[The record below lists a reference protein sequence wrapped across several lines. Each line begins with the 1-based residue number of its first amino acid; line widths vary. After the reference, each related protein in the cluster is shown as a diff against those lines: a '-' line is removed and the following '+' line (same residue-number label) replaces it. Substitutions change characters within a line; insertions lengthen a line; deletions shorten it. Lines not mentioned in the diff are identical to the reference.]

1 MADPK
6 QEISILTDGTSV
18 GSSIQKFPFQQNLYK
33 NQAGQWETR
42 DGFGVIAEM
51 VSSVTSVPYYAAFGE
66 LRRADTEVQDVGLQ
80 KILGSYLMRT
90 SFGHDQIVSV
100 FYCVGNLAGDPGS
113 STTQASF
120 INNSYVP
127 YYSVL
132 IYDLTTDNH
141 YEQILYT
148 HVSENT
154 NQYKYTETKQEDIS
168 FQHGY
173 YEVRAAKDI
182 SSNTIKVAEENTFWF
197 TEFQD
202 RLYFGSASSPTY
214 VYEPAIIRQPR
225 GKFLKNILL
234 NTEIND
240 QESNP
245 YSEESLV
252 YPLALKDGAFADGY
266 TYIQQ
271 AQLPVFADASYISN
285 RMIYAAG
292 KTLYFSDP
300 NNPNAI
306 IGEESYTLDLEDN
319 ITAIEVWNNNII
331 VWTSFETAIYQPSL
345 NSTFLSAGQA
355 VLVSH
360 KVGCLTPS
368 CKATNDNGVFWFDE
382 KGVYFSNNGFNITEV
397 SKAIAPFFVDQAI
410 NPMMYY
416 FNQNGTMAQ
425 IPYQSPIYSYVFR
438 GNTDGAHLIFDQKF
452 GQLVFTIPKLNI
464 SWVYKDGWYL
474 WNYESI
480 TQQVPFGI
488 GINTRPEV
496 AARKNLDMPRLITR
510 DEFIYIIGGKK
521 TFDVYQ
527 PYEYEGIQYHYAE
540 RNNSFV
546 LCRWKRGGALDRSTI
561 GGYLEDWRYTSGYVP
576 IGNSGGTRA
585 NRIFFDKMIPKRGTY
600 TNYQTNITNPAD
612 KITFGPDQRVWLL
625 PIRFTMNDAA
635 YGLGNNIWST
645 YKLSFKY
652 DYNLWEVVKDANDNI
667 PAIVPT
673 ERAYT
678 SQGYGIMNPGVGRR
692 VQEVLTGQVDI
703 EFSAVGNVTNP
714 IFNPGICL
722 QQNNKNNIIYIPFK
736 YRTDNPVSPVPQY
749 TNQIVYG
756 IEEFEAYLFGSG
768 TPETEYQSF
777 AWSNGY
783 IKYVTENEEAQAV
796 DWVYKSNQI
805 GIDDVN
811 QIKSRGTYSQLVSR
825 GTSTDSITPNRST
838 FPYGLYNSMV
848 GSDYKDI
855 VTQIIDVD
863 NTSQL
868 TLVNPAIDG
877 ELPQADNIDLVT
889 QKDTIR
895 SRTFTSTAGLQ
906 DRTFD
911 NNLTYGD
918 ATVAATGNYLLDA
931 QQMDTVAISDSV
943 RGEQINYTLFGYL
956 RNKAEKLI
964 FNNIKAVVFP
974 VGGRRRRGR

>member
-42 DGFGVIAEM
+42 DGFGVIAEF
-51 VSSVTSVPYYAAFGE
+51 VSSVTSVPYYSVDGE
-66 LRRADTEVQDVGLQ
+66 LRRADTANQEVGLQ

-90 SFGHDQIVSV
+90 TFGHDQIVSV

-113 STTQASF
+113 NTSQTDF

-127 YYSVL
+127 YYSVV

-154 NQYKYTETKQEDIS
+154 EQYKFSGTKQEDIS

-173 YEVRAAKDI
+173 YEVRAARDI
-182 SSNTIKVAEENTFWF
+182 SSNTIKVAEQNPFWF
-197 TEFQD
+197 TEYQD
-202 RLYFGSASSPTY
+202 KLFFGSASSPTY
-214 VYEPAIIRQPR
+214 VYEPSIIRQPR

-234 NTEIND
+234 NTEVND

-245 YSEESLV
+245 YSEESLI

-271 AQLPVFADASYISN
+271 AQLPVFVDAAYIAN

-306 IGEESYTLDLEDN
+306 IGEESYTLDLEDD
-319 ITAIEVWNNNII
+319 ITAIEVWNNNIM

-345 NSTFLSAGQA
+345 NSTFLSQGQQ
-355 VLVSH
+355 VLISH
-360 KVGCLTPS
+360 KVGCLSPAG
-368 CKATNDNGVFWFDE
+368 KATNDSGVFWFDE

-416 FNQNGTMAQ
+416 FNQNGTMAPA
-425 IPYQSPIYSYVFR
+425 PYDSPIYSYVLR

-452 GQLVFTIPKLNI
+452 GQLIFTVPKLNI

-474 WNYESI
+474 WNYESV
-480 TQQVPFGI
+480 TQQVPLEEED
-488 GINTRPEV
+488 NTQAEV

-510 DEFIYIIGGKK
+510 DEFIYMIGGKK
-521 TFDVYQ
+521 TYDVYQ
-527 PYEYEGIQYHYAE
+527 PYQYEGLQYHYAAK
-540 RNNSFV
+540 NSSFI
-546 LCRWKRGGALDRSTI
+546 LARWKRGGALDRSTI
-561 GGYLEDWRYTSGYVP
+561 GSYLEDWRYSSGYVP
-576 IGNSGGTRA
+576 VGNTGATRA
-585 NRIFFDKMIPKRGTY
+585 IRIFFDKMIPKRGTY
-600 TNYQTNITNPAD
+600 TNYQTNIINPNN
-612 KITFGPDQRVWLL
+612 KITFSPDDRVWLL
-625 PIRFTMNDAA
+625 PIRFTMNDPV
-635 YGLGNNIWST
+635 YTTGNNIWST
-645 YKLSFKY
+645 YRLSFLY
-652 DYNLWEVVKDANDNI
+652 DFNLWEVVKDSNNNI

-678 SQGYGIMNPGVGRR
+678 SQGYGIMNPGAGRR
-692 VQEVLTGQVDI
+692 VQETAIGQVEI
-703 EFSAVGNVTNP
+703 EFDAIGNVTNP

-736 YRTDNPVSPVPQY
+736 YRVNTPVAPIPNY
-749 TNQIVYG
+749 TNQVVYG
-756 IEEFEAYLFGSG
+756 ITEFEAYLFGSG
-768 TPETEYQSF
+768 IAETQYQSF

-783 IKYVTENEEAQAV
+783 IKYATENEDAQAV
-796 DWVYKSNQI
+796 DWVYKSQQI
-805 GIDDVN
+805 GIDDEN
-811 QIKSRGTYSQLVSR
+811 QIKSRGTYSQIVSR
-825 GTSTDSITPNRST
+825 GSSTDAITPISAT

-855 VTQIIDVD
+855 VTQIIDV
-863 NTSQL
+863 NHTAQL
-868 TLVNPAIDG
+868 TSTSIDG
-877 ELPQADNIDLVT
+877 ELPQATNIDLVAN
-889 QKDTIR
+889 KDTIR

-911 NNLTYGD
+911 NNLKYGD
-918 ATVAATGNYLLDA
+918 SVVPATGNYLLDA

-964 FNNIKAVVFP
+964 FNNIKAVVFA